1 MPGMGELI
9 VILLIV
15 LVVFGANKLPG
26 IGDALGRSIKNFK
39 KASNVD
45 DDEPSSRGRRSP
57 GGSSRPAARRPR
69 SSSDGDDDGEW
80 EEVVVRRKK
89 KKEARALTPAA
100 GAALNSASTSAACLR
115 SVSGASDRPRAR
127 RAPAARSVVAIRI
140 ASASGVDGF
149 STSARFTG
157 VTHRPPRVRGDL
169 RERLGNRRPRRRHL
183 HDVVPR

>member
-45 DDEPSSRGRRSP
+45 ADDDVKDAKVVKAVA
-57 GGSSRPAARRPR
+57 GGAKAQIEE
-69 SSSDGDDDGEW
+69 GDEDGEW

-89 KKEARALTPAA
+89 KKEA
-100 GAALNSASTSAACLR
+100 
-115 SVSGASDRPRAR
+115 
-127 RAPAARSVVAIRI
+127 
-140 ASASGVDGF
+140 
-149 STSARFTG
+149 
-157 VTHRPPRVRGDL
+157 
-169 RERLGNRRPRRRHL
+169 
-183 HDVVPR
+183 